1 MSLLHAEKS
10 LKARERWRRSSSA
23 AAEEGLTELEFW
35 EVSWQRRRS
44 TTESERFSD
53 RQGDFSVQEQQ
64 LLLSSWKKLECMVHR
79 DLAIQSRVLGEME
92 DTKKK
97 CRKCNLNR

>member
-10 LKARERWRRSSSA
+10 LKAQERWRRSSSA
-23 AAEEGLTELEFW
+23 AAEEGLTELAFREA
-35 EVSWQRRRS
+35 SWQRRRS
-44 TTESERFSD
+44 TTVSERFSD

-79 DLAIQSRVLGEME
+79 DLPIQWCVLGEME

-97 CRKCNLNR
+97 CRKCNLN